1 MMLPA
6 ALLLLLL
13 GAATATAA
21 SPAVQRTAP
30 ATASRSLDLDVGGTV
45 FKIEPW
51 GHSSLRVRASTSGP
65 VTNLTG
71 RGALLEPGADNKGHP
86 LRVSSDDTGGVAV
99 DLPRRTITNGGI
111 SATVSA
117 AGLVTV
123 TRSIDG
129 KVILRETYRGAG
141 PPPTPPPTPPP
152 PPTGF
157 FTFAVNNSAAGCTGG
172 ISHNA
177 CCLDLSNWNR
187 ADGAPVGI
195 SNCHVPG
202 EFKKG
207 AANQHWKPTPVTAST
222 ASTAKTAKTAASGNR
237 GGGGDTVQLV
247 VELDGKCLTNHTDDG
262 YVTVA
267 TCVASAAGQHW
278 TIDATRIKHSS
289 GACLSITGKNGA
301 VDGGRL
307 GLVSCDAAS
316 KLQEWTVAVPGSQPP
331 APPVPPTPG
340 PPGPVDAKATVT
352 FATTPDEV
360 LFGFGEHQQGKL
372 MVKGQNFN
380 MEQCLDYGHS
390 HGGEVCLPWII
401 GATKGEEEGES

>member
-1 MMLPA
+1 MLA
-6 ALLLLLL
+6 ALLPLLL
-13 GAATATAA
+13 GAATAT
-21 SPAVQRTAP
+21 
-30 ATASRSLDLDVGGTV
+30 TASRSLDLNVGGTV

-123 TRSIDG
+123 TRSSDG
-129 KVILRETYRGAG
+129 KVILTETYRGAG
-141 PPPTPPPTPPP
+141 PPPTPPP

-187 ADGAPVGI
+187 ADDASVGI

-207 AANQHWKPTPVTAST
+207 AANQHWKPTPVTAVTAVTTST
-222 ASTAKTAKTAASGNR
+222 ASTAKTVASGNR
-237 GGGGDTVQLV
+237 GGGGTVQLV

-262 YVTVA
+262 YITVA

-278 TIDATRIKHSS
+278 TIDATSIKHSS
-289 GACLSITGKNGA
+289 GACLSIAGRNGA

-307 GLVSCDAAS
+307 SLVSCDATS
-316 KLQEWTVAVPGSQPP
+316 KLQEWTVAVPGSKPP

-340 PPGPVDAKATVT
+340 PADTESTVT

-401 GATKGEEEGES
+401 GATEGEEEGER